1 MKLAQSLPPT
11 LRIDALGALTTIAFS
26 AGALVIAVGPRI
38 FSPAPSHAQQQAD
51 LDARIKKS
59 LDIDRQAELAQH
71 AFAKLQSESVA
82 AVKLKPAST
91 MNQRLGDIAA
101 LAEPLGIS
109 ITKLVPGP
117 TAAPLAAAST
127 TPATPAT
134 PAPPPLTTILSI
146 KLAGTGSYPAI
157 SRFLH
162 TMHDNFRDTAL
173 STLKLSTPLEARQSE
188 NSLATFSIDLTWYAA
203 PEGSD
208 GAAHKQ

>member
-38 FSPAPSHAQQQAD
+38 FSPAPSHAQQQAE

-71 AFAKLQSESVA
+71 TLVKLKSESVA

-109 ITKLVPGP
+109 ITKLVPGA
-117 TAAPLAAAST
+117 TAAPLPAATT
-127 TPATPAT
+127 TPATL
-134 PAPPPLTTILSI
+134 APPPLTTTLSI

-162 TMHDNFRDTAL
+162 TVHDNFRDTAV

-188 NSLATFSIDLTWYAA
+188 NPLATFSIDLTWYAA